1 MVADVIGPGQ
11 SITDDDA
18 VPAVP
23 DLPEPLA
30 SVIAYLGPDLDAD
43 GREFVA
49 TAELIDALDV
59 EPTAF
64 GRQMGELGCR
74 PRPGRVSAKDGTSRQ
89 ARGYLVADLRAAIAA
104 LQDDP
109 DPDDGPL

>member
-1 MVADVIGPGQ
+1 MV
-11 SITDDDA
+11 
-18 VPAVP
+18 
-23 DLPEPLA
+23 
-30 SVIAYLGPDLDAD
+30 AYLGADLDAD

-49 TAELIDALDV
+49 TAELIEALDV

-74 PRPGRVSAKDGTSRQ
+74 PRPGRVSAEDGTSRQ
-89 ARGYLVADLRAAIAA
+89 ARGYLLSDLRAAIAA

-109 DPDDGPL
+109 DRDDGPV